1 MLPWLGLGLAAIP
14 SWGQIPAQGLIL
26 ISCPAQAVPGSTAW
40 CSVGV
45 SLVNGVTI
53 DGVSFTIRVAPAGLA
68 PPLTSGALSF
78 SDSIGGA
85 SANTA
90 GTANE
95 ISVR

>member
-1 MLPWLGLGLAAIP
+1 
-14 SWGQIPAQGLIL
+14 
-26 ISCPAQAVPGSTAW
+26 
-40 CSVGV
+40 
-45 SLVNGVTI
+45 LVNGVTI